1 LYAGH
6 RGKGRESGWESI
18 MNETISNSLQQG
30 GVGQG
35 RQRPVQE
42 LTALNIFQGSL
53 QLAQQFL
60 LQTTP
65 MTSQTSGLPTHCFSE
80 SFSAAPP
87 AWKKFTVF
95 PRGLTLIGG
104 NCFEN
109 APSGSASYL
118 SLSMERLKFLR
129 QELRSLAAQKYAG
142 VGDHSRAQRDY
153 PRSAHGGSLLPLAP
167 CQ

>member
-1 LYAGH
+1 MSSASAQTRIEMQGTVRQQSPHEHANDRDNSQLNGGAKHQHIAAHDPSRQVRVCSPLYAGH

-18 MNETISNSLQQG
+18 MNETISNSPQQG

-80 SFSAAPP
+80 SFSAAP
-87 AWKKFTVF
+87 
-95 PRGLTLIGG
+95 
-104 NCFEN
+104 
-109 APSGSASYL
+109 
-118 SLSMERLKFLR
+118 
-129 QELRSLAAQKYAG
+129 AAFA
-142 VGDHSRAQRDY
+142 
-153 PRSAHGGSLLPLAP
+153 
-167 CQ
+167 